1 MKKTIPATYQT
12 IIHTIRKF
20 YKKVTQLLLTKPR
33 NVFIG
38 LLVTL
43 TVLIVVGNFLSK
55 PKPAPNETIPAKS
68 VQIFSIGSSPKIRTN
83 GKIEKSGSI
92 KIIAQQGGI
101 VQKLYKKEGDTIS
114 KGQWLAWISTNYQG
128 GTAPTVTRQI
138 AEKNYSFVT
147 ENFDTQKE
155 LLGKR
160 RDLANTVNTQ
170 ASDLRDITGKS
181 IDDTKNLLT
190 LNESIA
196 NTLADQIKTLEKDN
210 ADHSNDALIL
220 QTKQSLAQVQSGL
233 LNLRSGLR
241 NSEYQSAGDK
251 APANLATIQKDLTVK
266 QLDLE
271 EKSLELN
278 KQLSKLNLTVS
289 QIMEALMYPASPVTG
304 IVERVYVSP
313 GQSINPGTPIAAIA
327 GNKNS
332 IRLIV
337 AVPKHIAINISKLEK
352 ATVYL
357 GEKTLD
363 LTPLSI
369 SLEPTEGNLNSV
381 IFILPEDAAENV
393 TNGSSVAVD
402 LPVGS
407 GTTLSALPYI
417 PIDAIYQTESGAY
430 VSIASQSG
438 ETWHVMTKNIQLGSV
453 YGDYVG
459 VTEGLTGDEQIILD
473 RSVIDGEKV
482 EIVKETG
489 RQ

>member
-1 MKKTIPATYQT
+1 MRKTIPATYQKML
-12 IIHTIRKF
+12 ISIRNI
-20 YKKVTQLLLTKPR
+20 YKRITHLLLTKPQK
-33 NVFIG
+33 VFIV
-38 LLVTL
+38 LLVLL

-55 PKPAPNETIPAKS
+55 PKPTPGEVERTKS
-68 VQIFSIGSSPKIRTN
+68 VQIFSIGSSPKIRTT

-101 VQKLYKKEGDTIS
+101 VQKLYKKEGETIS
-114 KGQWLAWISTNYQG
+114 RGQSLAWISTNYQG

-138 AEKNYSFVT
+138 AQKNYTFVT
-147 ENFDTQKE
+147 DNFDTQKE

-160 RDLANTVNTQ
+160 RDLANIVNTQ

-181 IDDTKNLLT
+181 IDDTKNLLS

-196 NTLADQIKTLEKDN
+196 NTLSDQIKALEADN

-220 QTKQSLAQVQSGL
+220 QTKQSLAQVQSGM

-251 APANLATIQKDLTVK
+251 APANLSTIQKDLTLK

-289 QIMEALMYPASPVTG
+289 QIMEALMYPSSPVTG
-304 IVERVYVSP
+304 VVERVYVSP
-313 GQSINPGTPIAAIA
+313 GQSISPGTPIAAIA

-337 AVPKHIAINISKLEK
+337 GVPKHIAMNISKLEK
-352 ATVYL
+352 ATIYL
-357 GEKTLD
+357 GEKTVE
-363 LTPLSI
+363 LTPISI

-381 IFILPEDAAENV
+381 IFVLPEESAGDV
-393 TNGSSVAVD
+393 TNASSVAVD

-430 VSIASQSG
+430 VSIATKSG
-438 ETWHVMTKNIQLGSV
+438 ETWEVTTKPIQLGSV

-473 RSVIDGEKV
+473 RSVVDGEKI
-482 EIVKETG
+482 EITK
-489 RQ
+489 